1 MVSNDL
7 TAGRSKNIVH
17 SKPYIYMY
25 MEIMGA

>member
-7 TAGRSKNIVH
+7 AAGQSRNIVH